1 MSRTIKIAICQ
12 MKIYLDISCFNR
24 PFDDQKQLR
33 IQLETE
39 AKLNIQQRILQKEID
54 LTWSYILDFEN
65 EANPFEQRRLAIR
78 GWKNH
83 ASADTDETKEIVKIA
98 EKFYPMG
105 IKSKD
110 SIHLACA
117 ISMQC
122 EYLLTTDDELIKK
135 ASGIREI
142 KVSDPIS
149 FIKEVTK

>member
-1 MSRTIKIAICQ
+1 
-12 MKIYLDISCFNR
+12 MKIYLDNSCFNR

-39 AKLNIQQRILQKEID
+39 AKLAIQERIFQKEIE

-65 EANPFEQRRLAIR
+65 EANPFEQRRIAIK
-78 GWKNH
+78 GWKNY
-83 ASADTDETKEIVKIA
+83 ASVNTDETKEIIGKA
-98 EKFYPMG
+98 ERFHQMG

-122 EYLLTTDDELIKK
+122 EYFLTTDDELIKK
-135 ASGIREI
+135 ASGIKEI
-142 KVSDPIS
+142 KVTDPIS
-149 FIKEVTK
+149 FIKEATE

>member
-1 MSRTIKIAICQ
+1 
-12 MKIYLDISCFNR
+12 MKIYLDNSCFNR

-39 AKLNIQQRILQKEID
+39 AKLAIQERIFQKEIE

-65 EANPFEQRRLAIR
+65 EANPFEQRRIAIK
-78 GWKNH
+78 GWKNY
-83 ASADTDETKEIVKIA
+83 ASLNTDETKEIIGKA
-98 EKFYPMG
+98 ERFHQMG

-122 EYLLTTDDELIKK
+122 EYFLTTDDELIKK
-135 ASGIREI
+135 ASGIKEI
-142 KVSDPIS
+142 KVTDPIS
-149 FIKEVTK
+149 FIKEATE